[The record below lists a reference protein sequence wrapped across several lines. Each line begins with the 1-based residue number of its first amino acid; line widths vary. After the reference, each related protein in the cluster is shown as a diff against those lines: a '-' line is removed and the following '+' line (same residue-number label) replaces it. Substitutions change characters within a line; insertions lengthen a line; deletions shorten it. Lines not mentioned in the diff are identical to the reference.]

1 MASGKVGAHTLGPIE
16 SRLKK
21 GTYASDAAAAD
32 RNLGLLQQI
41 VETPKVW
48 KETKERATGLIRDIQ
63 AASERGE
70 APVAAAAAASKP
82 TFLDRIRGYSIKFAT
97 GHYRKNPGEI
107 ESDVTELRAMGAAM
121 AKAKEERHAATIA
134 KIIENIETQRQAAL
148 AAYNSE
154 PVFAASYPATGDL
167 MAEMREGEDAV
178 AAVANFEA
186 AAAATAPSFAAT
198 APSFAAAAPSF
209 AAAAPSF
216 ATAAA
221 PSFATA
227 AAPSFAAA
235 APSFATAAAPPTAT
249 ATVAAT
255 VPIAAIAGCAQLY
268 DPCTREP
275 LADIATLE
283 ARVRELKR
291 VQTAAA
297 VIPFPPEVITRLDL
311 LLYVLNQPVPPSI
324 DLLAYTQSGNLYEA
338 YWDIVMCF
346 GLISNFPVNKQ
357 FYLYKAKAE
366 GIRTIEDPQFTNR
379 RLDYLRGR
387 RVMSGATGVS
397 DITFMYKH
405 RAEVVAADECSAS
418 EPVAGAARSTLY
430 FCSSKYYKKDASK
443 GVDKFDIQNIVT
455 IFKHLPEDCDRKIV
469 LFVNNRSAVES
480 ILKNAL
486 RTYIS
491 EEARFIYGVEDLIA
505 CLTKLYDTVR
515 TMYPAGPITEEI
527 IRTAFDMEEEP
538 KPILNLRLHQHIAVD
553 GIATAIRR
561 FREAPSAAGL
571 SNKFLVGILPRGGK
585 TYIAGGLVHEL
596 QPRNIVVLLGAKS
609 ETLKQFKGEL
619 FEAFSNFQSYECVD
633 VREEL
638 AAFAPNPAKKYI
650 FIMSVELY
658 KTVDSSRTLLQSIKT
673 GAIPIDL
680 FLCDEAHLKQTTRR
694 GVAAMT
700 AATEGRGAA
709 AAAAAV
715 RSEVVRE
722 ELDTVE
728 VSDKEE
734 ESGLKELDRTINRS
748 IPVVYMTGTYIKP
761 MQALS
766 IPPEHTVLWD
776 YQDIQKAK
784 QLSTNEPY
792 FRESFGPL
800 YDAAI
805 TKCIAYGE
813 SLGSI
818 ESQYRKFPELY
829 LLTSQFTEDAK
840 AAFAGQAE
848 GGVPTLVQLFRVK
861 RDFNPEEVPPNL
873 WHTGFQNPVGIMRL
887 LNYLCP
893 AHGQVHAA
901 DGVAIEPIS
910 SVMTT
915 IDHIAQSIGD
925 RLGFFTSTFVAHSQL
940 WFLPHM
946 QGHPLKKRMCAL
958 AGAIFQLPWFRRH
971 FDVVAV
977 SSSID
982 WRSVR
987 GSGDKR
993 IEISGPGAGVG
1004 SFSWKCPDPAN
1015 EDGLKGCLVDLE
1027 ASARARNK
1035 GLIILAQNMLHLG
1048 ISLKCVDIV
1057 VLLDDGNKVDERI
1070 QKMYRALTEST
1081 NKKGGFIVDMN
1092 YFRTVTALMNYAIA
1106 MVEART
1112 KRTVRQEQ
1120 LGNIFRDVLN
1130 VYSFDIDKPDLK
1142 VAIDKTLPE
1151 LQRLLGESRRS
1162 GGDSLVVG
1170 TAAAALNRNVET
1182 GLAADYSADYDLF
1195 LGAVRDSI
1203 EKHRLLRSE
1212 GAGVREATAA
1222 SAGAGTGPAE
1232 DTESEEP
1239 PFTEILNPDATAAQ
1253 KRAAYA
1259 DIFKTTMKLGI
1270 FGTNAPDVARLIETL
1285 QTNEEV
1291 REILYDTLIKRGSVI
1306 EDKAHRE
1313 PQKNYLIDKLIIVG
1327 LEKLIREKKNAS
1339 YRDMKEA
1346 VEDDRKYPAEIQSVL
1361 EYIKDHLAP
1370 KDAERHKFGEVFTPM
1385 RLVHEML
1392 DTLNETGAWNNPAL
1406 TWLDPANGMGNFPIA
1421 TFMRLFYGFRVTAGG
1436 HYAGIG
1442 REGEGVY
1449 NPGLTE
1455 IIPAEAER
1463 RHHIVQRMLF
1473 MVELNTKN
1481 IAISKKLFKKLA
1493 PGVEPNI
1500 IQMHRTQGFL
1510 AEGPM
1515 IFPNGTINIFDIV
1528 MGNPPFQGG
1537 AARGKTT
1544 NRTKKLRLEMDVGQ
1558 DKHKNLWIPF
1568 VKKILDQ
1575 HMKPDSYLIFIHPI
1589 TWFKPDRTGI
1599 HDTMLEH
1606 QIHTLRI
1613 YDMYQAMR
1621 EFSGKGKISVAYY
1634 LLQKT
1639 APSANTRIIDR
1650 LGKIESI
1657 RLNSRSI
1664 IILAF
1669 NSVFS
1674 KIQSRVPLLYESDVH
1689 RVTSF
1694 STDKCT
1700 AGANKQLHRINEK
1713 GEITFT
1719 KIGLVHTDQA
1729 VPKIFLSG
1737 YHTPRFFHD
1746 TKGEYGLIGSHQHYF
1761 VGSDLG
1767 RLAEYLQ
1774 TKLSCVLLS
1783 HIKYDQEY
1791 IEPKYYPDIR
1801 GLPLETITDDTLA
1814 DYFGFTAGERAAIA
1828 EIVYPAR
1835 EYTLKELTCAQLK
1848 GEEPKG
1854 EEPKAGGFRHNRTR
1868 KIRRS

>member
-1 MASGKVGAHTLGPIE
+1 MESEKKVGAHTLGPIE
-16 SRLKK
+16 ARLKK
-21 GTYASDAAAAD
+21 GTYATNPVAAA
-32 RNLGLLQQI
+32 RNLDLLRQ
-41 VETPKVW
+41 VTEMPKVW
-48 KETKERATGLIRDIQ
+48 KETKERATGLIHGIR
-63 AASERGE
+63 AASERVE
-70 APVAAAAAASKP
+70 VPAAPAVASAGAGAGAAAAAAPIISSRASTLATLKPYITKLRTRHYDAHPDDINVDIAAIQPLSKE
-82 TFLDRIRGYSIKFAT
+82 L
-97 GHYRKNPGEI
+97 
-107 ESDVTELRAMGAAM
+107 VTSKTHDLAAIT
-121 AKAKEERHAATIA
+121 E
-134 KIIENIETQRQAAL
+134 KIIGDIAA
-148 AAYNSE
+148 
-154 PVFAASYPATGDL
+154 F
-167 MAEMREGEDAV
+167 R
-178 AAVANFEA
+178 
-186 AAAATAPSFAAT
+186 PS
-198 APSFAAAAPSF
+198 AAAPLEERRELPVSAPAVAVEERRELPLPAAVEERRELTVSAPAF
-209 AAAAPSF
+209 ASVAPEE
-216 ATAAA
+216 TV
-221 PSFATA
+221 P
-227 AAPSFAAA
+227 
-235 APSFATAAAPPTAT
+235 
-249 ATVAAT
+249 VAAST
-255 VPIAAIAGCAQLY
+255 GCAQLY

-291 VQTAAA
+291 AELAAA
-297 VIPFPPEVITRLDL
+297 APTQLFPLEIITRLDL
-311 LLYVLNQPVPPSI
+311 LLHVVNNPGRPSI
-324 DLLAYTQSGNLYEA
+324 ELLNYTKSGNLYEA

-346 GLISNFPVNKQ
+346 CPPSDFPINKN

-366 GIRTIEDPQFTNR
+366 SIRTIEDPQFTNR

-405 RAEVVAADECSAS
+405 HAEVIAADECSAS
-418 EPVAGAARSTLY
+418 EPVVGAARSTLY

-469 LFVNNRSAVES
+469 LFVNNRPAVES
-480 ILKNAL
+480 ILKNAM

-515 TMYPAGPITEEI
+515 TMYPMGPITEEI
-527 IRTAFDMEEEP
+527 IRTAFDIEEEP

-561 FREAPSAAGL
+561 FREAPAAAGL

-619 FEAFSNFQSYECVD
+619 FEAFGNFQSYECVD
-633 VREEL
+633 VREASVAYDL
-638 AAFAPNPAKKYI
+638 NPAKKYI
-650 FIMSVELY
+650 FIMSVELF
-658 KTVDSSRTLLQSIKT
+658 KTTTSSRTLLQNIKT
-673 GAIPIDL
+673 GTIPIDL
-680 FLCDEAHLKQTTRR
+680 FLCDEAHLKQATPKAF
-694 GVAAMT
+694 AAMK
-700 AATEGRGAA
+700 AVTEGRGASA
-709 AAAAAV
+709 AK
-715 RSEVVRE
+715 SEVVRE

-734 ESGLKELDRTINRS
+734 ENELKDVDS
-748 IPVVYMTGTYIKP
+748 IIQRNVPTVYMTGTYIKP

-766 IPPEHTVLWD
+766 IPAEHTVLWD

-784 QLSTNEPY
+784 QLTSNESY

-800 YDAAI
+800 YDAALA
-805 TKCIAYGE
+805 KCIAYGE

-873 WHTGFQNPVGIMRL
+873 WHTGFQNPAGIMRL

-893 AHGQVHAA
+893 AHGQVHEA

-925 RLGFFTSTFVAHSQL
+925 RLGFFTSNFVAHSQL

-958 AGAIFQLPWFRRH
+958 AGAIFQLPWFRKH

-982 WRSVR
+982 WRSIR
-987 GSGDKR
+987 GSDDKH
-993 IEISGPGAGVG
+993 IEISGPSASGGAGR
-1004 SFSWKCPDPAN
+1004 FSWKCPDPAN

-1027 ASARARNK
+1027 ASARSRKK

-1112 KRTVRQEQ
+1112 KRTVHQEQ
-1120 LGNIFRDVLN
+1120 LGNIFKDVLN

-1195 LGAVRDSI
+1195 LGAIRDSI

-1212 GAGVREATAA
+1212 GAGVREATSASAA
-1222 SAGAGTGPAE
+1222 AGAGTGPPE
-1232 DTESEEP
+1232 EESESEEP
-1239 PFTEILNPDATAAQ
+1239 TFTEILKADATPAQ

-1270 FGTNAPDVARLIETL
+1270 FGTNAPDLTHLIDTL
-1285 QTNEEV
+1285 GTNEEV

-1306 EDKAHRE
+1306 EDTVHRE
-1313 PQKNYLIDKLIIVG
+1313 SQKNYLINKLIVPG
-1327 LEKLIREKKNAS
+1327 LEKLVAVKKNAS

-1346 VEDDRKYPAEIQSVL
+1346 VEDERKYPAEIQSVL
-1361 EYIKDHLAP
+1361 EYIRDHLAP

-1385 RLVHEML
+1385 TLVHEML
-1392 DTLNETGAWNNPAL
+1392 DTLNETGVWNDPAL

-1421 TFMRLFYGFRVTAGG
+1421 TFMRLCYGFRVKDGR
-1436 HYAGIG
+1436 YVGIG

-1463 RHHIVQRMLF
+1463 RRHIVQRMLF

-1493 PGVEPNI
+1493 PGVESNI
-1500 IQMHRTQGFL
+1500 IQMHRTLGFL

-1515 IFPNGTINIFDIV
+1515 EFPNGTVNEFDIV
-1528 MGNPPFQGG
+1528 MGNPPYNSGSV
-1537 AARGKTT
+1537 KSVTT
-1544 NRTKKLRLEMDVGQ
+1544 RETVKRKEGMNL
-1558 DKHKNLWIPF
+1558 DKPKNLWIPF
-1568 VKKILDQ
+1568 VKKSIEK
-1575 HMKPDSYLIFIHPI
+1575 HIKKNGYLLFIHPI
-1589 TWFKPDRTGI
+1589 GWFKPDEKTKT
-1599 HDTMLEH
+1599 HDLILENQIITMK
-1606 QIHTLRI
+1606 I
-1613 YDMYQAMR
+1613 YKNDSGAKDL
-1621 EFSGKGKISVAYY
+1621 FSGKGKISIAYY
-1634 LLQKT
+1634 LLEKT
-1639 APSANTRIIDR
+1639 IPVKKTHII
-1650 LGKIESI
+1650 SI
-1657 RLNSRSI
+1657 DNSKEDALLSTNSLLCLKNNSI
-1664 IILAF
+1664 I
-1669 NSVFS
+1669 S
-1674 KIQSRVPLLYESDVH
+1674 KIQSSGVALFGDSPDYLTHSISQKLCES
-1689 RVTSF
+1689 
-1694 STDKCT
+1694 
-1700 AGANKQLHRINEK
+1700 GEYKQIHRISDK
-1713 GEITFT
+1713 GEITFVKT
-1719 KIGLVHTDQA
+1719 NNLHKYQTNRKIILN
-1729 VPKIFLSG
+1729 G
-1737 YHTPRFFHD
+1737 YKYPRYFYD
-1746 TKGEYGLIGSHQHYF
+1746 KKGEYGVIGSHQHFFIGNDLDKLEAYF
-1761 VGSDLG
+1761 K
-1767 RLAEYLQ
+1767 
-1774 TKLSCVLLS
+1774 TKLSALLLS
-1783 HIKYDQEY
+1783 SLKYDMDY

-1801 GLPLETITDDTLA
+1801 ALPLETITDDSLA
-1814 DYFGFTAGERAAIA
+1814 DFFGFTAKERASIA
-1828 EIVYPAR
+1828 ATEYPMR
-1835 EYTLKELTCAQLK
+1835 EYKLTEITCAQLNK
-1848 GEEPKG
+1848 
-1854 EEPKAGGFRHNRTR
+1854 EEPKAGGFRRTR
-1868 KIRRS
+1868 KNRRS